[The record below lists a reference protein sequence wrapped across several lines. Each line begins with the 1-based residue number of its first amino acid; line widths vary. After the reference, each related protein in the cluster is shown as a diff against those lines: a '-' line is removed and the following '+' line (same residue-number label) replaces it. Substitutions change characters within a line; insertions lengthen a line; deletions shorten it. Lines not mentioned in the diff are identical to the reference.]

1 MQMLCKSFLMSEKFE
16 GPHGHNL
23 LKKGFLRVKYAL
35 NRFLVDTTWRCT
47 SRWVKALPMQ
57 TLKRLWQN
65 VTKTTVLKIHIMYYI
80 SFPTTERSQ
89 KCKKPCKQCVIVYI
103 LETTSRRKKFFLL
116 VFELDQCSVHHLVP
130 FLLKRCDQTGAT
142 IDTSWGQLMVSPHG
156 GDDVLAQVWSWSEY
170 LSTYFTYFLFYLLNG
185 ESHNVPIHSKTKNN

>member
-65 VTKTTVLKIHIMYYI
+65 VTKTTVLKIHIMHYI

-89 KCKKPCKQCVIVYI
+89 KCKKNHVNNVLSFIYWKQHQEEKSFSYWSLSWTNAVC
-103 LETTSRRKKFFLL
+103 
-116 VFELDQCSVHHLVP
+116 
-130 FLLKRCDQTGAT
+130 T
-142 IDTSWGQLMVSPHG
+142 ISC
-156 GDDVLAQVWSWSEY
+156 
-170 LSTYFTYFLFYLLNG
+170 LFYW
-185 ESHNVPIHSKTKNN
+185 NVVIKLEPQLTQVGAN